1 MRSYKISIFCVLIL
15 AICNTSASVGQVV
28 MVQDSSMYIDGEA
41 SFFVKNNEYFNDFTE
56 GITHIGFYMH
66 PRLSMPLSDRL
77 LLSVGAYYRQYGS
90 DVARARL
97 LPSFTVTHHISSRDQ
112 LILGNIKSAENHR
125 LSELIY
131 REDRRFTHKM
141 EYGLQ
146 YIHNSERWTTD
157 LWLDWRQFIQYDDPF
172 PEVFFVGNRSTFRLG
187 TLGSTQ
193 IFLEDEFLISHAG
206 GQIDTFQGQDRN
218 TYNIALA
225 IKGLHTLSEHT
236 QVTVQLAWHKS
247 SGYLLPLPRRSE
259 KLQGEGVHGY
269 ASMKSKSWSFGV
281 GYWKGSDYTSPIGE
295 HLFLTNL
302 DQQKLVYHK
311 DRELAYV
318 KLRYVPTESRRIECG
333 ASAYYDIGLKN
344 LDYNVYLYYTIR
356 PKISL
361 NIKSNSWLN

>member
-1 MRSYKISIFCVLIL
+1 MRVHRLSFLVMIIL
-15 AICNTSASVGQVV
+15 FFSRVTAGLGQELLL
-28 MVQDSSMYIDGEA
+28 QDSTVYIDGEA

-56 GITHIGFYMH
+56 GVTHIGYYLH
-66 PRLSMPLSDRL
+66 PRVSMPLFDRL
-77 LLSVGAYYRQYGS
+77 LFSMGVYYRQFGS
-90 DVARARL
+90 DVKRARV
-97 LPSFTVTHHISSRDQ
+97 LPSFSLIHHFSRADR
-112 LILGNIKSAENHR
+112 LILGNIESAEQHG
-125 LSELIY
+125 LSEIFY
-131 REDRRFTHKM
+131 REDRRFTHRM

-247 SGYLLPLPRRSE
+247 TGYLLPLPRRSE

-302 DQQKLVYHK
+302 DQQKSVYHK

-318 KLRYVPTESRRIECG
+318 KMRYVPTESRRIECG

-361 NIKSNSWLN
+361 NIKSKSWLN